1 MPPEPA
7 ICSGPETFSV
17 AQMRARNE
25 RSIWRT
31 PKSSYLRS
39 AKRSPIKGKSDQ
51 GRNGL
56 KARGNG
62 QDFLGYNFSLS
73 LAAHGPKRRYWR
85 VAPSKKSVQ
94 TRDSTTASDDLQPTA
109 TYTDYRIN
117 RTAQPAPAGME
128 NYYGKRHCG
137 AAMQR
142 IN

>member
-1 MPPEPA
+1 LRFANESEERA
-7 ICSGPETFSV
+7 INL
-17 AQMRARNE
+17 AN
-25 RSIWRT
+25 
-31 PKSSYLRS
+31 
-39 AKRSPIKGKSDQ
+39 AKIQLPSQREAKSDQ

-62 QDFLGYNFSLS
+62 LDFLGYNFSLA